1 MDLMSYIDKGGV
13 IVYILILLNI
23 IGFTIILWKFF
34 TLPRKNKI
42 LINITNKINTNNSIP
57 AQIEYEVKKL
67 EAGLTVIKNIAIISP
82 LLGLLGTVIGV
93 YISFEEITAKG
104 LGDPTIF
111 SNGIG
116 IALITTIAGIIVAIP
131 HQIAYNHFIAM
142 IDKIEL
148 KAKKEIVGNNYD
160 LSHSSYK
167 DPVYEEVQYDDP
179 KDILETLSNLE
190 NDIQTE
196 LSKIKSL
203 YQ

>member
-1 MDLMSYIDKGGV
+1 LYNSEKIIGVYMDLMGYIDKGGV
-13 IVYILILLNI
+13 IVYILIFLNI

-34 TLPRKNKI
+34 TLYKTDKIVLNIENKI
-42 LINITNKINTNNSIP
+42 DKNNSVL

-67 EAGLTVIKNIAIISP
+67 EAGLTTIKNIASISP

-131 HQIAYNHFIAM
+131 HQIAYNHFISV
-142 IDKIEL
+142 IDNIEL
-148 KAKKEIVGNNYD
+148 KAKKELVGNN
-160 LSHSSYK
+160 
-167 DPVYEEVQYDDP
+167 
-179 KDILETLSNLE
+179 
-190 NDIQTE
+190 
-196 LSKIKSL
+196 
-203 YQ
+203 

>member
-1 MDLMSYIDKGGV
+1 MDLMGYIDKGGV
-13 IVYILILLNI
+13 IVYILIFLNI

-34 TLPRKNKI
+34 TLYKTDKIVLNIENKI
-42 LINITNKINTNNSIP
+42 DKNNSVL

-67 EAGLTVIKNIAIISP
+67 ESGLTTIKNIASVSP

-131 HQIAYNHFIAM
+131 HQIAYNHFISV

-148 KAKKEIVGNNYD
+148 KAKKELVGNN
-160 LSHSSYK
+160 
-167 DPVYEEVQYDDP
+167 
-179 KDILETLSNLE
+179 
-190 NDIQTE
+190 
-196 LSKIKSL
+196 
-203 YQ
+203 

>member
-1 MDLMSYIDKGGV
+1 MDLMSYIDKGGI
-13 IVYILILLNI
+13 IVYILIGLNI

-34 TLPRKNKI
+34 TLPKTDKIIADIKNE
-42 LINITNKINTNNSIP
+42 INTNTSVS

-67 EAGLTVIKNIAIISP
+67 ETGLTTIKNIATISP

-131 HQIAYNHFIAM
+131 HQIAYNHFISM
-142 IDKIEL
+142 LDNIEL
-148 KAKKEIVGNNYD
+148 KAKKELVGNN
-160 LSHSSYK
+160 
-167 DPVYEEVQYDDP
+167 
-179 KDILETLSNLE
+179 
-190 NDIQTE
+190 
-196 LSKIKSL
+196 
-203 YQ
+203 